1 VRRRLAIAAALAATL
16 AAPAAGQVV
25 PGWSHEADAGIHFA
39 FYAQRGAELAVR
51 CKGSAVEVVLYMD
64 SALLDPMLQTR
75 TKAIFAVVVD
85 GSERMQWVETRL
97 VIERAVASIGVG
109 GQNADRLARAIGAAS
124 DSIATSLL
132 VAPPGPDAV
141 EYNRTVFPVHGARE
155 AIKAAY
161 DGCGIAF

>member
-1 VRRRLAIAAALAATL
+1 VRRRLAIAAALVAL
-16 AAPAAGQVV
+16 AAPAAAQVV

-39 FYAQRGAELAVR
+39 YFAQRGAELAVR

-75 TKAIFAVVVD
+75 TKAIFALVVD
-85 GSERMQWVETRL
+85 GSDRMQWVETRL

-124 DSIATSLL
+124 DSIATSLF
-132 VAPPGPDAV
+132 VTPPAPDAV
-141 EYNRTVFPVHGARE
+141 EYNRTRFPVHGALD